1 MYFQAKKRKIM
12 NDVDLKRRAAEL
24 EQSLQLQLQAIK
36 KDSQVWLV
44 GGGAALLAGIIAF
57 SVTKKKR
64 KKKKKKRL
72 KSDAKHAAATFEA
85 RTTSRPS
92 RKASFFSSLKKRL
105 FLTLLSYGQAKFIEE
120 LNKRKRRTA

>member
-24 EQSLQLQLQAIK
+24 EQSLQLQLQTIK

-64 KKKKKKRL
+64 KKKKRL